1 MRHITLLAAL
11 LVVAFTCGGCQKE
24 LYEWGEYEPSVR
36 RMYDKNKDF
45 EVTKE
50 IARLSE
56 EVKRS
61 ESNGRKPPPGKYAYL
76 GYLHT
81 LAQNNHSAIAAFE
94 AEKRLFPESQPFM
107 DDMIRRAQ

>member
-1 MRHITLLAAL
+1 MRRITWMLAMAML
-11 LVVAFTCGGCQKE
+11 AMIAAGCQSD

-45 EVTKE
+45 EVTSE
-50 IARLSE
+50 ISRLTE

-81 LAQNNHSAIAAFE
+81 LAQDNKSAIAAFE
-94 AEKRLFPESQPFM
+94 SEKRLFPESAPFM
-107 DDMIRRAQ
+107 NDMIRRAQ